1 MRTTCCQQRKLPRK
15 PNSRRHCKP
24 RNYSSSSRF
33 HARPGNEDAVAE
45 TLREVLAPT
54 RAEPGCRSVHIF
66 RSTRD
71 AQLFFLHSR
80 WQNEAAFKQHL
91 DLPHTVRFIARI
103 EPLLDHPLDV
113 IRTEQIG

>member
-1 MRTTCCQQRKLPRK
+1 
-15 PNSRRHCKP
+15 
-24 RNYSSSSRF
+24 
-33 HARPGNEDAVAE
+33 VAE